1 MYVKDLHAGKFDAY
15 AHVGQFVGY
24 NFESKGYCIYWLA
37 EGEKEKVIQAPMPN
51 QSTNLPPT
59 GPQVNAP
66 QMHILRPKSPK
77 DDPPDSESSNSV
89 PFPLSV
95 VDDPLPEMA
104 ETGLDKEL
112 EYGWGWYTGGKPPRA
127 YKCMNGGQPPLNAN
141 VAQAC
146 NSVHQTTNWRLD
158 NAIEATHF
166 IKYTSTY
173 PITH

>member
-112 EYGWGWYTGGKPPRA
+112 EYG
-127 YKCMNGGQPPLNAN
+127 
-141 VAQAC
+141 
-146 NSVHQTTNWRLD
+146 
-158 NAIEATHF
+158 
-166 IKYTSTY
+166 
-173 PITH
+173 